1 MTLRSETTVEYR
13 FRDAYLFYCK
23 HHDTLG
29 ISESHGDSVQL
40 NGLDEDC
47 INEFIKTY
55 FEYVL
60 DDAPMVE
67 YFKERLDRAKEYHM
81 DAAFKKAEEE
91 V

>member
-1 MTLRSETTVEYR
+1 MTLRAETTVEYH
-13 FRDAYLFYCK
+13 FNDPYIFFCK
-23 HHDTLG
+23 HHSTLG

>member
-40 NGLDEDC
+40 NGVTQENIHD
-47 INEFIKTY
+47 FIKTY

-60 DDAPMVE
+60 DDQLMLN
-67 YFKERLDRAKEYHM
+67 YFKERLANEDRAE
-81 DAAFKKAEEE
+81 AETE
-91 V
+91 